1 MKLSKILAA
10 LLSAAIFTAAPL
22 GIAQIHCGESISA
35 ASSTTGLIEKCSI
48 SCSGD
53 SSVLKIQAK
62 TQASGVM
69 DSIGFRNVTIQM
81 SSNGSN
87 WTDVADLGDFS
98 KVSKKFYTLECTY
111 NVTETGLYRVVCTH
125 FATGKTFPDNETDTQ
140 TAENMSRECFMYAVK
155 PIGTTIPVTTT
166 RKSTTTKTTQSVSG
180 TTSARS
186 SRTSASSVTV
196 TSALSVKGTLISSA
210 KATSAY
216 STKITSASTAGSS
229 GESPA
234 TGDNGVIPAM
244 LTLAAAVSSAVI
256 LLRRKDNN

>member
-1 MKLSKILAA
+1 MNLKKFLAA
-10 LLSAAIFTAAPL
+10 LLSAAIFTASPL
-22 GIAQIHCGESISA
+22 GIAQIHCGESILA

-62 TQASGVM
+62 TQASGIM

-81 SSNGSN
+81 SSNGSK

-98 KVSKKFYTLECTY
+98 KVSKKFYTLECMY

-125 FATGKTFPDNETDTQ
+125 FATGKTFPDSETGTQ
-140 TAENMSRECFMYAVK
+140 TAENMSKEYFMYAIK
-155 PIGTTIPVTTT
+155 PIGTQIPATTT
-166 RKSTTTKTTQSVSG
+166 RISTTTRTTQAVSAA
-180 TTSARS
+180 TAK
-186 SRTSASSVTV
+186 RTSL

-216 STKITSASTAGSS
+216 STKITSASTSVSS

-234 TGDNGVIPAM
+234 TGDKGVIPAM